1 MTPTKSFD
9 QLLKEKVDKSKRNDR
24 KHSNQKFYMLFLAYK
39 IMKKILLNPS
49 LTERE
54 LKLVNSNF
62 SRILLSILE
71 KEKLI
76 ELKYRGH
83 NQQKNIYN
91 LTIEGIVYVDFIDSF
106 LKILGY
112 RSYDNKELTKSDDD
126 FY

>member
-83 NQQKNIYN
+83 NQQRNIYN

>member
-1 MTPTKSFD
+1 
-9 QLLKEKVDKSKRNDR
+9 
-24 KHSNQKFYMLFLAYK
+24 MLFLAYK

-83 NQQKNIYN
+83 NQQRNIYN

>member
-83 NQQKNIYN
+83 NQQRNIYN

-112 RSYDNKELTKSDDD
+112 RSYDNKELTKSDDE